1 MSGKTDIF
9 ENDFLKL
16 IFHGTAISG
25 IADNSAT
32 PITQLFLSLHTAD
45 PTDTAASG
53 QQTSETSYTGYA
65 RVAVDRNSGGWSV
78 SGNSVSSVANIEF
91 GECTAGAA
99 TITHAGIGNSATG
112 AGKLLYCGAI
122 TPPISVGVGVI
133 PRLTP
138 ASAITE
144 D

>member
-32 PITQLFLSLHTAD
+32 PIT
-45 PTDTAASG
+45 
-53 QQTSETSYTGYA
+53 
-65 RVAVDRNSGGWSV
+65 
-78 SGNSVSSVANIEF
+78 
-91 GECTAGAA
+91 
-99 TITHAGIGNSATG
+99 
-112 AGKLLYCGAI
+112 
-122 TPPISVGVGVI
+122 PPISVGVGVI